1 MRAAIASCA
10 WLMAGALLVA
20 CDDDPTC
27 EAVAD
32 HVAALAAKDRGSTV
46 TAADRASLVRN
57 CQAEASRNR
66 AMRRCVMKA
75 ATLADAKECE
85 LRAAFG
91 R

>member
-1 MRAAIASCA
+1 MRVAFVLC
-10 WLMAGALLVA
+10 ALLAA
-20 CDDDPTC
+20 CDDEPTC

-32 HVAALAAKDRGSTV
+32 HVTALAAKDHGSTV
-46 TAADRASLVRN
+46 TAADRAALVRN
-57 CQAEASRNR
+57 CKAEQASNR

-75 ATLADAKECE
+75 GSLADAKECE